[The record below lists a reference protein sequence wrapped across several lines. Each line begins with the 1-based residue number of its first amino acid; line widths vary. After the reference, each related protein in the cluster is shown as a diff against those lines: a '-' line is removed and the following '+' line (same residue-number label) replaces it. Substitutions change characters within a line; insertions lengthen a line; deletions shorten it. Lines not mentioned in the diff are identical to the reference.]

1 MQSWKTYFTNK
12 NYVLSF
18 FSGSVLLAVSLIVQ
32 YLASNY
38 ATRASSGSVTDIV
51 LSNTRVYDVDALFVW
66 GAVIAVLLSIFLIF
80 KYLNYAPFIIK
91 SSAVFI
97 FIRSIFVS
105 LTHISPFPTHVI
117 ISSVFFRDAVFNG
130 IFNGND
136 LFFSGHTGLP
146 FLIALI
152 FWNKKTVRYIFLGL
166 SAMFAVVVLL
176 GHLHYSIDVLAA
188 FFISYT
194 IFDIC
199 KFIFKRDYQVLL
211 NNKLESHEAL

>member
-1 MQSWKTYFTNK
+1 MQSWKTYFTNR
-12 NYVLSF
+12 NYVISF
-18 FSGSVLLAVSLIVQ
+18 ISGSLLLTVSLIVQ

-38 ATRASSGSVTDIV
+38 ATRASSESVTDIV

-117 ISSVFFRDAVFNG
+117 ISSIFFRDAVFNG

-152 FWNKKTVRYIFLGL
+152 FWNKKTIRYVFLAL

-176 GHLHYSIDVLAA
+176 GHLHYSIDVFAA

-199 KFIFKRDYQVLL
+199 KFIFKRDYQLL
-211 NNKLESHEAL
+211 QEDKIE